1 MLCFGSQVYNTRYVY
16 MFFPT
21 LGADSSAESNVNE
34 AVESDDAPHEYMEV
48 REVFTI
54 ITGDVIKVQPLHH
67 FFILFFLIRF

>member
-1 MLCFGSQVYNTRYVY
+1 

-21 LGADSSAESNVNE
+21 LGADSSAEPHVNE
-34 AVESDDAPHEYMEV
+34 AVELDDAPHEYAEV

-67 FFILFFLIRF
+67 FFFTVFLYQVLN